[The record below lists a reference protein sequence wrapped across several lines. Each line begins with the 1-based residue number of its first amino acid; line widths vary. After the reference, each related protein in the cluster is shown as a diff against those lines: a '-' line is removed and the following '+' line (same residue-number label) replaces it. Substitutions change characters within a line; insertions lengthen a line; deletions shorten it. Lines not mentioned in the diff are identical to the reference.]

1 MNKFYNWL
9 FFSTSNEIIWS
20 KKIQI
25 SCMRK
30 KVPFWQFFRKADMA
44 LFNLCTKI
52 KNFGGQMYSF
62 NASEVTPGLLA
73 IQIQIQAVWPHPMY
87 ASSTNLS
94 RKWGHKKFCIEN
106 ICRSFKLYL
115 TRNVRMKY
123 EYSCILTQLTAYMLS
138 HTLKSLAIDDAMY
151 ASESYWELCVR
162 YIRKF
167 SLASLFFNIWP
178 KYKT

>member
-1 MNKFYNWL
+1 M
-9 FFSTSNEIIWS
+9 
-20 KKIQI
+20 
-25 SCMRK
+25 
-30 KVPFWQFFRKADMA
+30 PFWQFFRKADMA

-162 YIRKF
+162 YRYSKV
-167 SLASLFFNIWP
+167 LFGKPIFQYMTKIQNLKKMCEYVNFLTFP
-178 KYKT
+178 AYF